1 MLVRVENFM
10 MCFFVLSVSLSAFFF
25 FLMCFSLLLCKL
37 LQCGSLSTS
46 RYFWF

>member
-25 FLMCFSLLLCKL
+25 FNVFFFAFMQAFTVWVSEYK
-37 LQCGSLSTS
+37 
-46 RYFWF
+46 